1 VETSIGHATI
11 ANVSKQIRKARL
23 QQLKEQSGGGQG
35 DDPAQQKQYV
45 NQSLD
50 FFVDTN
56 KSNRDAEAQQKESIL
71 AQILTPEAADR
82 LGRIRLVKAS
92 RADAVE
98 SRLVSL
104 ARSGQIRQKVGEEEL
119 KGFLEKVSENENQ
132 QKGGKIEVVRRG
144 GWDDDDDLEAMLND

>member
-1 VETSIGHATI
+1 MDADKLS
-11 ANVSKQIRKARL
+11 
-23 QQLKEQSGGGQG
+23 
-35 DDPAQQKQYV
+35 
-45 NQSLD
+45 
-50 FFVDTN
+50 
-56 KSNRDAEAQQKESIL
+56 RDAEAQQKESIL